1 MMMKMSETKVQFFCC
16 RRYTNTSHMITF
28 DLLTRPVETK
38 TVLLTV
44 CAEQGP
50 GPDLFRST

>member
-28 DLLTRPVETK
+28 DLLTLPVETK